1 MGVIA
6 QNFVT
11 HLNMSILRDSIA
23 DFKPVTR
30 VQDDL

>member
-11 HLNMSILRDSIA
+11 YLNMSVLRDSIA

>member
-6 QNFVT
+6 QNFVI
-11 HLNMSILRDSIA
+11 HLNMSVLRDSIA
-23 DFKPVTR
+23 DFKPVIR

>member
-11 HLNMSILRDSIA
+11 HLNMSALRDSIA